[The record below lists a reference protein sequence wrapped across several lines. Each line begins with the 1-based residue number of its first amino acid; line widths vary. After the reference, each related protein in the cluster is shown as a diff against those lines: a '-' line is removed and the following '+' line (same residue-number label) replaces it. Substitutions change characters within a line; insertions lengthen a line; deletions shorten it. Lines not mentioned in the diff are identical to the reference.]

1 VLLVPGRVAST
12 DGPRGTPTVAP
23 RVRLSTADVAAL
35 VRMRPFVRLVAV
47 VGLLGMFVISDAF
60 LYLALLDRNDALAR
74 FFPLLPVATALVY
87 VLLSVPLGR
96 RADVWGRVPVFLA
109 GYVFLVGAYAA
120 AQLAPA
126 GVVAALITVCLLGG
140 YYAATD
146 GVVTAAVA
154 AMVPAHVRA
163 SGIAALQ
170 TVMALAALVSSVAFG
185 FLVTYLTWGAAVMVM
200 TVGVVV
206 AVAVGCAILLPRQ
219 GAVS

>member
-1 VLLVPGRVAST
+1 
-12 DGPRGTPTVAP
+12 
-23 RVRLSTADVAAL
+23 
-35 VRMRPFVRLVAV
+35 MRPFVRLVAV

-60 LYLALLDRNDALAR
+60 LYLALLDRNDVLAR

-109 GYVFLVGAYAA
+109 GYVLLVGAYAA

-126 GVVAALITVCLLGG
+126 GVVAALVTVCLLGG

>member
-1 VLLVPGRVAST
+1 
-12 DGPRGTPTVAP
+12 
-23 RVRLSTADVAAL
+23 
-35 VRMRPFVRLVAV
+35 
-47 VGLLGMFVISDAF
+47 
-60 LYLALLDRNDALAR
+60 
-74 FFPLLPVATALVY
+74 
-87 VLLSVPLGR
+87 
-96 RADVWGRVPVFLA
+96 
-109 GYVFLVGAYAA
+109 
-120 AQLAPA
+120 
-126 GVVAALITVCLLGG
+126 
-140 YYAATD
+140 
-146 GVVTAAVA
+146 VVTAAVA